1 MEKFFTDSNTLS
13 TDFVFHCHDFGH
25 LIYWQKHGQI
35 SIQVRQEKQY
45 RWLLI
50 NDTLQ
55 SVIDREAPSRLLLPH
70 LQQLAGL
77 WQPLAAPKTVLEL
90 GLGAGAIRN
99 YLESQY
105 PTVHVTSIEKDPE
118 VIRCYKKY
126 FDGDALSALVCDDA
140 ERVVQKNTLYD
151 WIILDL
157 FSQEDAPNFLFNHKF
172 YQNIRNRLNKGGWL
186 FINFLSNHPSQ
197 LEQLQHR
204 LITNF
209 GKKPNEVAIPDY
221 LNHIIAVSR

>member
-1 MEKFFTDSNTLS
+1 MEIFFSNSNTLS
-13 TDFVFHCHDFGH
+13 TDFVFQCHDLGH
-25 LIYWQKHGQI
+25 LIYWQKHGPI

-55 SVIDREAPSRLLLPH
+55 SVIDREDASSLLLPH
-70 LQQLAGL
+70 LQSLAQL
-77 WQPLAAPKTVLEL
+77 WHPLPAPKSVLEL

-99 YLESQY
+99 YLELQY
-105 PTVHVTSIEKDPE
+105 PEITVTSVEKDPE

-126 FDGDALSALVCDDA
+126 FDGDALSALVCEDA
-140 ERVVQKNTLYD
+140 EITVQKDNLYN

-157 FSQEDAPNFLFNHKF
+157 FSQEDAPNFLFDHKF
-172 YQNIRNRLNKGGWL
+172 YQNIRNRLKKGGWL
-186 FINFLSNHPSQ
+186 FINFLSSHPSQ
-197 LEQLQHR
+197 LEQLQHL

-209 GKKPNEVAIPDY
+209 GKKPTIHAIPDY
-221 LNHIIAVSR
+221 LNHIIAVGR